1 MRRALRLFSAT
12 GWICACLV
20 IGSPLFYLFLEASP
34 SAIYWFGLY
43 RVDHFATL
51 QAFVPDKTL
60 VYRNRQPSYFR
71 IFNLRAVNYGIDAPL
86 RSILYRFDT
95 DGFRNAAHHG
105 LSDVVLIGDSMVEYG
120 DSDGDILVARLER
133 LSGLSAT
140 SFGVGG
146 YGPFHYL
153 ELFKRYGLQHKPK
166 YALFCFYEDND
177 LGDIAEYLKW
187 KSEGRY
193 YDFGIL
199 SAGFWSRY
207 GAAIKST
214 AQYLHNRIRRA
225 FRNPEPTKS
234 LADLA
239 NLRLQND
246 DVQMLLADKVSTET
260 TENMLKSDE
269 WKNLK
274 SILVEF
280 RDLAHAHQILPM
292 IVYIPLAA
300 HIYAEYSTPASGENW
315 LKVRDEQI
323 AAQANAENA
332 MIRLARELQI
342 ELIDLTPAFKAKAK
356 AGRVL
361 YYPYDQHW
369 NSEGRETAAAVITEA
384 LRKNKNISPREFSV
398 KQVSAATAHDGL
410 RPTTNP
416 AVTKGYPA
424 SAPIH

>member
-1 MRRALRLFSAT
+1 MRRMLRLVSAT

-20 IGSPLFYLFLEASP
+20 IVSPVFYLLLEAFP
-34 SAIYWFGLY
+34 SAIYWLGLY

-51 QAFVPDKTL
+51 QAFVPDATL
-60 VYRNRQPSYFR
+60 VYRNRQPGYFR
-71 IFNLRAVNYGIDAPL
+71 IFNLRAINYGIDAPL
-86 RSILYRFDT
+86 RSIPYHFDT

-105 LSDVVLIGDSMVEYG
+105 LSDVVLLGDSMVEYG
-120 DSDGDILVARLER
+120 DSDADILVARLEW

-153 ELFKRYGLQHKPK
+153 ELFKRYGLQHKPH

-187 KSEGRY
+187 KSQGRY

-207 GAAIKST
+207 RAAIKST
-214 AQYLHNRIRRA
+214 AQYIHKRIQHA
-225 FRNPEPTKS
+225 VDDPESAKN
-234 LADLA
+234 LADIA
-239 NLRLQND
+239 NLRLQNT
-246 DVQMLLADKVSTET
+246 QTEMLLLDKVSTET
-260 TENMLKSDE
+260 TENMLKADE
-269 WKNLK
+269 WKTLRT
-274 SILVEF
+274 ILIEF
-280 RDLAHAHQILPM
+280 RDVARAHQILPM

-300 HIYAEYSTPASGENW
+300 HIYAEYSTAASGENW

-323 AAQANAENA
+323 AAAGNAEKA
-332 MIRLARELQI
+332 MIRLAREVGI

-361 YYPYDQHW
+361 YYNYDQHW
-369 NSEGRETAAAVITEA
+369 NSEGRETAAAVIAET
-384 LRKNKNISPREFSV
+384 LRKNKN
-398 KQVSAATAHDGL
+398 T
-410 RPTTNP
+410 
-416 AVTKGYPA
+416 
-424 SAPIH
+424 SAPAASSEKFSGADGAARRPRIKLAVIRNHGAGAVAQ